1 MAAAKVATMP
11 QPTGPGLQD
20 YLTGK
25 IEELEFAVREKS
37 LNLKR
42 LEAQRNKLNGQGVLL
57 IGSFVAATHVTEANA
72 SATEL
77 RMCSAVA

>member
-42 LEAQRNKLNGQGVLL
+42 LEAQRNKLNGQGAHNHAVHVSLASVLWHKEN
-57 IGSFVAATHVTEANA
+57 V
-72 SATEL
+72 
-77 RMCSAVA
+77 